1 MNNRHSKYLVLKT
14 NLFCFQNER
23 NNTGS
28 TANNENTIPDK
39 RSPLLAAFSE
49 VTNTLL
55 EESSQH
61 H

>member
-1 MNNRHSKYLVLKT
+1 MLNDLYILTKN

-28 TANNENTIPDK
+28 TPNNENTIPDK
-39 RSPLLAAFSE
+39 SSPLLAAFSE

-55 EESSQH
+55 EESSQQH
-61 H
+61 